1 MVTKGVASVRSPVC
15 NLQQFNVNVSHG
27 DFSDAVVK
35 AFQDEYGVDQEVC
48 VMAHIVARFAL
59 NNS

>member
-35 AFQDEYGVDQEVC
+35 AFQDEYGVDQEVY
-48 VMAHIVARFAL
+48 VIIHIVTMRMP
-59 NNS
+59 NDS